1 MSLSFLSFLYRRK
14 SHLCAPVHWYIR
26 EPDEPDENTGMWSV
40 HLERIRGGEALVD
53 VIDAKSIVHGAH
65 LLPVYGNTQVPERFD
80 HFDALCVYKSFFV
93 NHFADHRTN
102 ELILG

>member
-1 MSLSFLSFLYRRK
+1 M
-14 SHLCAPVHWYIR
+14 
-26 EPDEPDENTGMWSV
+26 
-40 HLERIRGGEALVD
+40 D
-53 VIDAKSIVHGAH
+53 VIDAKSIVRGAH